1 MSVTYTNRKGVTY
14 YLCRSVT
21 KTGKPRYVFARE
33 PKGEPVDR
41 IPDGY
46 TISESVNGV
55 VSLVKD
61 RPTQLLPEEVAT
73 VEAAV
78 ARHPKRR
85 NYRVNV
91 WPERIEVYE
100 LVGTDPQELVAA
112 LDHMGLLFG
121 GAADRVDATLDRHAQ
136 FTPVMRFTLV
146 DAEQRAFRAER
157 MCYRGSIDDWIN
169 IDYGPMDRLARK
181 LIPTLGTDEF
191 FELF

>member
-14 YLCRSVT
+14 YLCRGVT
-21 KTGKPRYVFARE
+21 ETGKPRYVFARE
-33 PKGEPVDR
+33 PKGEPVEY

-61 RPTQLLPEEVAT
+61 RPAQLAPEEVAA
-73 VEAAV
+73 VEAV
-78 ARHPKRR
+78 LARHPKRR

-91 WPERIEVYE
+91 RPERIEIYE
-100 LVGTDPQELVAA
+100 SAGTDPQDVIAA
-112 LDHMGLLFG
+112 LGQMSLLFG
-121 GAADRVDATLDRHAQ
+121 GAADRLQATLDRHAQ

-146 DAEQRAFRAER
+146 DAEQRTFCAER

-169 IDYGPMDRLARK
+169 IDYGPMDRLARR
-181 LIPTLGTDEF
+181 LIPALGTDAF